1 MFQRRLA
8 AIGILAGGLVVFAA
22 CGGGGGDGGGG
33 PGSGDPVIAKA
44 TGNNGNGQS
53 GTVGQALTDSFRV
66 VVTQDGSAKAGV
78 TVSWT
83 SQAQGVSLSPT
94 STVTDAQ
101 AVPHQDDRREPR
113 RDRRPPR
120 LRWVAPT
127 LSLPSPSRRAH
138 RRISAFPAET
148 IRPRWSIPPRSSRS
162 RSRSRISSPMS
173 LPDRRSPGP
182 WPAGAAVSPHP
193 P

>member
-8 AIGILAGGLVVFAA
+8 AIGILAGGIVVFAA
-22 CGGGGGDGGGG
+22 CGGGGGDVGGG

-83 SQAQGVSLSPT
+83 SQAQEVSLSNKT
-94 STVTDAQ
+94 AILAKISHSSTK
-101 AVPHQDDRREPR
+101 DR
-113 RDRRPPR
+113 
-120 LRWVAPT
+120 
-127 LSLPSPSRRAH
+127 
-138 RRISAFPAET
+138 
-148 IRPRWSIPPRSSRS
+148 
-162 RSRSRISSPMS
+162 
-173 LPDRRSPGP
+173 
-182 WPAGAAVSPHP
+182 
-193 P
+193 